1 MSENDKFCYHHFVI
15 SSKNLPVY
23 DKISDKRRILFQ
35 KYNLPYSILINDMN
49 PYLPLQAD
57 EILCPRFE
65 ANPYQC
71 LKFIH
76 AVKLYFRSFPRWEN
90 VPQYI
95 IRTNA
100 SVYIH
105 YPSLLKYLET
115 LPKERVLAGP
125 VHFEGYFIVGMVMIF
140 SKDVLRHII
149 DDSRLYEPSMMEYP
163 DDVSLSLLAQTYI
176 DKFIDM
182 MPFFMYPGQ
191 EEEKNGIYNLEK
203 VEKEKKWLYR
213 IRFDQDRNYFDLQN
227 WKNLMALYDDYEEEQ
242 KI

>member
-1 MSENDKFCYHHFVI
+1 MSENEDTSCYHFVI

-23 DKISDKRRILFQ
+23 DKMTDKRRILFQ
-35 KYNLPYSILINDMN
+35 KYNLPYSVLINDMN
-49 PYLPLQAD
+49 PYIPLQAD
-57 EILCPRFE
+57 EILCPRYE
-65 ANPYQC
+65 ANPYSC

-76 AVKLYFRSFPRWEN
+76 AVKMYFRSFRNWEN

-105 YPSLLKYLET
+105 YPSLLKYMET

-125 VHFEGYFIVGMVMIF
+125 IHFEGYFIVGMIMIF
-140 SKDVLRHII
+140 SKDVLLHII
-149 DDSRLYEPSMMEYP
+149 NDSRLYEPSLMENA
-163 DDVSLSLLAQTYI
+163 DDVSLSLLAQPYI

-191 EEEKNGIYNLEK
+191 DENGIYNLEK

-227 WKNLMALYDDYEEEQ
+227 WKNLMAFYDNFEEHP